1 MEKSITEKT
10 EIRSARRV
18 RSGGRSANT
27 ARRKKEL
34 FKQSH
39 WRLPVNHD
47 PPIEPL
53 LEEGVLTI
61 HNGAM
66 NILEDIGIE
75 FLNEEARE
83 IFAKAGCRINDTN
96 VKMDREWVMEMI
108 GKAPSQFT
116 ITPRNPDHE
125 LIVGGKYILFG
136 NVSSPPNY
144 YDLDIGKKVP
154 GTREQCANLIRLSQ
168 YFNCIH
174 MIGGYPVEPVDIHPS
189 IRHLDVLFDKLTLS
203 DKVCHAY

>member
-27 ARRKKEL
+27 ARRGKEL
-34 FKQSH
+34 FKQSP

-53 LEEGVLTI
+53 LEEGVQTI

-83 IFAKAGCRINDTN
+83 IFAKAGCRINNTN

-125 LIVGGKYILFG
+125 LIIGGKYILFG

-144 YDLDIGKKVP
+144 HDLDIGKKVS
-154 GTREQCANLIRLSQ
+154 GTREQCANLIKL
-168 YFNCIH
+168 H
-174 MIGGYPVEPVDIHPS
+174 S
-189 IRHLDVLFDKLTLS
+189 ISTAS
-203 DKVCHAY
+203 I

>member
-75 FLNEEARE
+75 FLNEESRK
-83 IFAKAGCRINDTN
+83 IFVQAGC
-96 VKMDREWVMEMI
+96 
-108 GKAPSQFT
+108 
-116 ITPRNPDHE
+116 
-125 LIVGGKYILFG
+125 
-136 NVSSPPNY
+136 
-144 YDLDIGKKVP
+144 
-154 GTREQCANLIRLSQ
+154 
-168 YFNCIH
+168 
-174 MIGGYPVEPVDIHPS
+174 
-189 IRHLDVLFDKLTLS
+189 
-203 DKVCHAY
+203 KVCIF